1 MTGPDKEREGK
12 AERRQAGR
20 RGRIALALGAFALG
34 AAGFGLGWALRPAP
48 HISAVVYGNERL
60 FAINAH
66 LADAPPGYVFLAGD
80 SYMELYS
87 PEPLPC
93 GREIVNGGV
102 GGAKAG
108 DYLRFLD
115 SIRFRSPPSA
125 VLLSVGLNNLLKKS
139 NPGGPAS
146 LAAFRASAEALIRRL
161 GETGARV
168 VVVAVPPVP
177 LQTAKYFDV
186 DSIETYTQVLRD
198 ICAAQGC
205 TVKDVFA
212 EARDG
217 ALWQAKAGLSADGLH
232 LSNLRRYYR
241 GAYEEL
247 CR

>member
-1 MTGPDKEREGK
+1 MIGPDAKRGRRPRERPVL
-12 AERRQAGR
+12 R
-20 RGRIALALGAFALG
+20 RGRLALALVAFAIGAGAFA
-34 AAGFGLGWALRPAP
+34 LGWALRPPP

-66 LADAPPGYVFLAGD
+66 LADAPAGYVFLAGD
-80 SYMELYS
+80 SYMELYP

-115 SIRFRSPPSA
+115 AIRFSSPPSA
-125 VLLSVGLNNLLKKS
+125 ILLSVGLNNLLKKS
-139 NPGGPAS
+139 NPGGPAA
-146 LAAFRASAEALIRRL
+146 LAAFRASADALIHRL
-161 GETGARV
+161 AETGARV

-177 LQTAKYFDV
+177 QQTARYFDV

-198 ICAAQGC
+198 ICAARGC

-212 EARDG
+212 KARDG
-217 ALWQAKAGLSADGLH
+217 VFWRAKAGLSADGLH

-241 GAYEEL
+241 EAYEDL